1 MVHSLEERAWT
12 WVDLVA
18 DLEKVVVVE
27 VLLNFPAQAADGVAA
42 ALQHLKTRS
51 CLGLQMSSVA
61 C

>member
-42 ALQHLKTRS
+42 ALQHLKTHS
-51 CLGLQMSSVA
+51 CLGLRMSVVA